1 MDTWILAGQSNMQG
15 FGLLSDPRRTM
26 TTDDRVEHLT
36 SSGEWAPGA
45 DPLQRLWE
53 SYTPVHQR
61 FQRMGLIGA
70 DVGLTDDELAQ
81 RERERPREGAGLGMS
96 FASRMAD
103 LTGNRVGLIPAA
115 HGGSSLAQWAPT
127 FGGEPAGSTSTLY
140 GSMLDRVQ
148 RTRERK
154 DVELRGVLWYQGE
167 SDANL
172 TDAANYAERFDA
184 WLTRLRLDL
193 GEFELPLYAVQ
204 LGRFTG
210 HEDPGF
216 GVETAW
222 DRVREAQRTLPSRSP
237 ATGVVSAVDLGLSDT
252 IHISAPELERL
263 GRRLAN
269 VASRGASG
277 PDVLRVE
284 FAGYAPNG
292 LCLLTVACS
301 GVTGSWQGTGF
312 RGFSLT
318 DANGVIVDRLRI
330 VDAHP
335 DSSNRLNI
343 RVVTNVADPSAL
355 TGAHLAHG
363 LGYDPDCRAVDEADL
378 PLPAFAPQQVR
389 FDQK

>member
-15 FGLLSDPRRTM
+15 FGLLGDPRRTV
-26 TTDDRVEHLT
+26 TTDGRVEHLT

-53 SYTPVHQR
+53 SYTPVHQE
-61 FQRMGLIGA
+61 FQRMGLIG
-70 DVGLTDDELAQ
+70 DEVGLSDQELARLERG
-81 RERERPREGAGLGMS
+81 REREGAGLGMA

-103 LTGNRVGLIPAA
+103 LTGERIGLIPAA
-115 HGGSSLAQWAPT
+115 HGGSSLAQWSPA
-127 FGGEPAGSTSTLY
+127 FGGEPEGSTRTLY
-140 GSMLDRVQ
+140 GAMLNRV
-148 RTRERK
+148 RRARERD
-154 DVELRGVLWYQGE
+154 DVEVRGVLWYQGE

-172 TDAANYAERFDA
+172 TNAADYAERFDA
-184 WLTRLRLDL
+184 WLARLRSDL
-193 GEFELPLYAVQ
+193 GEVDLPLYAVQ
-204 LGRFTG
+204 LGRYTG

-222 DRVREAQRTLPSRSP
+222 DRVREAQRTLPSRSH

-284 FAGYAPNG
+284 FAGRAPNG
-292 LCLLTVACS
+292 LCLLTVSCS
-301 GVTGSWQGTGF
+301 GVTGSWQGTGL

-318 DANGVIVDRLRI
+318 DANGVAIQRLRI

-335 DSSNRLNI
+335 DPSNRLNI

-389 FDQK
+389 FD